1 MAGPRL
7 WTGPARLA
15 VSGLPGLVGLG
26 LAGPA
31 LLAVSGLCLGWP
43 GLGWVWLGYLG
54 FWVHGPLGSGDGFST
69 RDPPGIH
76 PVSTRD
82 FWLLVWPAFFLA
94 GLPGLAMPGLPCHG
108 WLAWPWLAC
117 LVWPGRLAAWPG
129 WASWLACLAW
139 LAGLAGLHIKDYCQ
153 NNLFLHIKP
162 THF

>member
-1 MAGPRL
+1 MLLAGPRL
-7 WTGPARLA
+7 WAGPARLA

-31 LLAVSGLCLGWP
+31 RLAASGLCLGWP

-82 FWLLVWPAFFLA
+82 FWLLVWLVFCSGWLA
-94 GLPGLAMPGLPCHG
+94 WSGHG
-108 WLAWPWLAC
+108 WLAW
-117 LVWPGRLAAWPG
+117 
-129 WASWLACLAW
+129 SWLACLAMAGLVW
-139 LAGLAGLHIKDYCQ
+139 PGMAGWFAWLPGLAGLAGWLAWLGWLGWLACI
-153 NNLFLHIKP
+153 
-162 THF
+162 